1 MAESDASGEALVGNA
16 ADRKQV
22 DKAGKAEKANA
33 RSLESAWKRVMA
45 TNDALLV
52 FGELLTRFGA
62 FATPFDSNSNTM
74 AFKVGEQNVAHYLMA
89 KINSARPDALP
100 KMMPGKP
107 KETDNG

>member
-1 MAESDASGEALVGNA
+1 MAEAEGSGEALVGNA

-22 DKAGKAEKANA
+22 SKAEKTEKANA
-33 RSLESAWKRVMA
+33 RSLESAWKRVMQSA
-45 TNDALLV
+45 DALHV
-52 FGELLTRFGA
+52 FADLLQRYSA
-62 FATPFDSNSNTM
+62 FSTPFDPNPTTM
-74 AFKVGEQNVAHYLMA
+74 AFRTGQQDVAHYVMA

>member
-1 MAESDASGEALVGNA
+1 MAESEGAAGDALVGNA

-22 DKAGKAEKANA
+22 DKAAKTEKANA
-33 RSLESAWKRVMA
+33 RSLEAAWKRVMA

-52 FGELLTRFGA
+52 FGELLSRFGA
-62 FATPFDSNSNTM
+62 FATPFDSNTNTM

-100 KMMPGKP
+100 KMMPGKT
-107 KETDNG
+107 KGD